1 MSKQRNW
8 WKRNV
13 ARSPSTRGML
23 VHNATTTATVLA
35 LQAWLAPLPWST
47 ALAAFAVGACSWVL
61 VEYVVHRW
69 VFHRLAPRSHAKH
82 HLAPGDARYLHGP
95 THVVLG
101 TWLSAL
107 TLYPLLAGVGP
118 GLAAVAGLNLTY
130 ALFEL
135 IHAVTHLPTCPRG
148 LRLARQWHLLHH
160 HADQACGHGFVSPI
174 FDAWFGTWPAG
185 SAVPRW
191 LVWALPLPVPLLHFA
206 LAEAWRTWL
215 RRRPLARA

>member
-1 MSKQRNW
+1 MIGKRNW

-13 ARSPSTRGML
+13 ARSPSTREML
-23 VHNATTTATVLA
+23 LHNATTTLAVLGG
-35 LQAWLAPLPWST
+35 QAWLAPLAWRT

-69 VFHRLAPRSHAKH
+69 VFHALAPRAHAKH
-82 HLAPGDARYLHGP
+82 HQAPGDARYLHGP

-107 TLYPLLAGVGP
+107 ALYPVVAGLGP
-118 GLAAVAGLNLTY
+118 GLVAVAGLNVTY

-135 IHAVTHLPTCPRG
+135 IHAVAHYPSCPHG

-160 HADQACGHGFVSPI
+160 HADPGTGHGFVSPV
-174 FDAWFGTWPAG
+174 FDALLGTWPAG

-191 LVWALPLPVPLLHFA
+191 LVWVLPVPVPLLHFA
-206 LAEAWRTWL
+206 LAEAWRAL
-215 RRRPLARA
+215 SRRRGLARV